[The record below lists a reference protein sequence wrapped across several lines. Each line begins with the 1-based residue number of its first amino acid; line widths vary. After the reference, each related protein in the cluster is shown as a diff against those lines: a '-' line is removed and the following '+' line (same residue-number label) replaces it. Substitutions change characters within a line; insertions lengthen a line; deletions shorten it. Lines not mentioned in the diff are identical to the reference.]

1 MSGELVQAGT
11 ARALS
16 LGWPDA
22 YPFTK
27 ALGERAL
34 VEQWEGKVPITFV
47 RPSIIESALSE
58 PRPGWIRGFRMAE
71 PIIISYARGL
81 LREFP
86 GVPEGIVDVI
96 PVDLVVAA
104 ILAVAARGPE
114 TGAAEGVPR
123 GLGRAEPVALRAPG
137 RTVDRLLP
145 TPPALRR
152 PGPAHQ
158 RPRVV
163 LPRTR
168 PGAATAQAGRRAP

>member
-1 MSGELVQAGT
+1 MGDELVKAGT

-34 VEQWEGKVPITFV
+34 VEQWEGTVPITFV
-47 RPSIIESALSE
+47 RPSIIESALAE

-86 GVPEGIVDVI
+86 GVPEGIIDVI

-104 ILAVAARGPE
+104 ILAVAAHGPE
-114 TGAAEGVPR
+114 TGPAEGVPR
-123 GLGRAEPVALRAPG
+123 GLGRAEPAALRAPG
-137 RTVDRLLP
+137 RARRGASSSA
-145 TPPALRR
+145 TPSTTTAASRSACPS
-152 PGPAHQ
+152 GPS
-158 RPRVV
+158 
-163 LPRTR
+163 
-168 PGAATAQAGRRAP
+168 PGAGGCSASSAGPTRS